1 MQIHTWWHPAEGR
14 CSVDILQERYVGLEA
29 WSLKPVG
36 KCSVDPAVL
45 FLQGM
50 NLALP
55 VLTCCAGTAP
65 SKTAQYLIKTIFRKI
80 SYIISNIICCM
91 MESIDL
97 SPWLP
102 CSIYWLGPGV
112 SQITMQWHWGISNPL
127 DFNKSL
133 MIFDIFLKA
142 SLLPEAWD
150 YELILFFI
158 KKLICK
164 NRKIGLMHIMKTI

>member
-1 MQIHTWWHPAEGR
+1 MHEQVCVCVRMQIHTWWHPAEGR

-80 SYIISNIICCM
+80 S
-91 MESIDL
+91 L
-97 SPWLP
+97 S
-102 CSIYWLGPGV
+102 YV
-112 SQITMQWHWGISNPL
+112 V
-127 DFNKSL
+127 
-133 MIFDIFLKA
+133 
-142 SLLPEAWD
+142 
-150 YELILFFI
+150 
-158 KKLICK
+158 
-164 NRKIGLMHIMKTI
+164 